1 MNGTSVKYLLHE
13 GLRNVWN
20 NKLMSLASVGV
31 LTACLMLVGFTSVLS
46 INIDN
51 MIGYVEQQSGL
62 IIFLKDDATKEQT
75 DDMLEGLQNLDCIE
89 QITYLSKEQ
98 ALSDYLKSLNDP
110 LLAEELEGDLFLPAS
125 FQVSLNDVSQMQFVI
140 DTAQH
145 YECCDTISAPT
156 GAADT
161 ISSLKN
167 TAAVF
172 GMVILLALIIVSLVI
187 ISNTIRATIFT
198 RRTEIGIMKQVGATN
213 NFIRIPFLV
222 EGMTLGLIS
231 AAVAFIIVWVGYETV
246 IKLLNQGVSGFLSE
260 MYKNIIP
267 FSNICWMMVLC
278 FLIAGILT
286 GAIGSVLSLR
296 KHLKV

>member
-1 MNGTSVKYLLHE
+1 
-13 GLRNVWN
+13 
-20 NKLMSLASVGV
+20 
-31 LTACLMLVGFTSVLS
+31 
-46 INIDN
+46 
-51 MIGYVEQQSGL
+51 
-62 IIFLKDDATKEQT
+62 
-75 DDMLEGLQNLDCIE
+75 
-89 QITYLSKEQ
+89 
-98 ALSDYLKSLNDP
+98 
-110 LLAEELEGDLFLPAS
+110 
-125 FQVSLNDVSQMQFVI
+125 MQFVI

-267 FSNICWMMVLC
+267 FSNICWMMALC
-278 FLIAGILT
+278 FLISGILT